1 MATPN
6 ELYSPAKVAAIA
18 RHLEAFGSAN
28 PSVTLTVLT
37 SGDGFEI
44 AAHPVASPVTAR
56 VAAMTSSM
64 QALSVALTKEAGLN
78 RSRTVITET
87 NGGAALILGLD
98 DSLPRTALAVIA
110 SGSEPLGKL
119 LWAARNLC
127 KALEKT
133 LSQ

>member
-6 ELYSPAKVAAIA
+6 ELYAPTKVAAA
-18 RHLEAFGSAN
+18 TRHLEAFGTAN
-28 PSVTLTVLT
+28 PDVTLTVLT

-44 AAHPVASPVTAR
+44 AAHPVASTVTAR

-64 QALSVALTKEAGLN
+64 QALSLALTKEAGLS
-78 RSRTVITET
+78 RSRTVIVET
-87 NGGAALILGLD
+87 GGGAALVLGLN
-98 DSLPRTALAVIA
+98 DSLPRTTLAVIA
-110 SGSEPLGKL
+110 SGTEPLGKL

-133 LSQ
+133 LGQ